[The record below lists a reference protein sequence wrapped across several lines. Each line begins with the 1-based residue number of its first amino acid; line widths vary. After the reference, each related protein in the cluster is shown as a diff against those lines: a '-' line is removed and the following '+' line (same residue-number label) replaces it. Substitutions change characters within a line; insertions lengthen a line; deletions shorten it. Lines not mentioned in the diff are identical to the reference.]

1 MGYGG
6 GKLRTHIILPDRL
19 VEEIDDV
26 VGKRKRSHFVE
37 EAIREKLKRAALLK
51 ALKETAGILSPEEY
65 PEWATPDKAAAWV
78 RESRR
83 GDAERLRRPR
93 SE

>member
-1 MGYGG
+1 M
-6 GKLRTHIILPDRL
+6 RTHVILPDRL
-19 VEEIDDV
+19 IEEVDEV

-37 EAIREKLKRAALLK
+37 EAIREKLKRGALMK
-51 ALKETAGILSPEEY
+51 ALRETAGVLSPEEY
-65 PEWATPDKAAAWV
+65 PEWETPAKTAAWV

-83 GDAERLRRPR
+83 RDAVRLGRPR